1 MKNDILT
8 AFVMIFVALGGYY
21 IFGQENKTENITE
34 SMMQNESSVGP
45 KITVYKSPTCGCCV
59 GYVGELEKEGFDVN
73 MVVIEDMST
82 VKKEHNIPREM
93 ESCHTS
99 VIDGYFIEGHVPI
112 SVVNDLIEEKPEI
125 DGIALPNMP
134 AGTPGM
140 PGIKTKPWE
149 IYQLIDGEVSS
160 YLTL

>member
-1 MKNDILT
+1 MQNNILT
-8 AFVMIFVALGGYY
+8 IVVVILVAFGGYY
-21 IFGQENKTENITE
+21 MFTQEDSNVKDTSQDKVSAGQ
-34 SMMQNESSVGP
+34 

-59 GYVGELEKEGFDVN
+59 GYIGELEKEGFDVE
-73 MVVIEDMST
+73 MVVVEDMNT
-82 VKKEHNIPREM
+82 VKVEHNIPREM

-99 VIDGYFIEGHVPI
+99 VIDGYFIEGHMPI
-112 SVVNDLIEEKPEI
+112 SVVKDLLLEKPEI

-149 IYQLIDGEVSS
+149 IYQLIDGEASS

>member
-1 MKNDILT
+1 MNNKLT
-8 AFVMIFVALGGYY
+8 IIVLLIAAVGGYY
-21 IFGQENKTENITE
+21 MFSQGSVNEVKDNTQKEVTSGQ
-34 SMMQNESSVGP
+34 
-45 KITVYKSPTCGCCV
+45 KITVYKSPQCGCCV
-59 GYVGELEKEGFDVN
+59 GYVGELEKAGFDVE
-73 MVVIEDMST
+73 MVVVQDMST
-82 VKKEHNIPREM
+82 IKAEHNIPREM

-99 VIDGYFIEGHVPI
+99 VIDGYFIEGHMPI
-112 SVVNDLIEEKPEI
+112 SVVKDLLEEKPEI

-149 IYQLIDGEVSS
+149 IYQLSDGEFSS